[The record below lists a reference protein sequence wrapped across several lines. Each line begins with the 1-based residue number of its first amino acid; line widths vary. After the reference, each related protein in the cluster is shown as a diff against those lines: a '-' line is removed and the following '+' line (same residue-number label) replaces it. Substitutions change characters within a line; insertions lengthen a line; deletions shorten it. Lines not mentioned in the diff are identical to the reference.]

1 MWAWLRVERCVLG
14 LGSCLHKQGQLAFAA
29 CQLPTV
35 KGTGDCKLCYDPGQ
49 GPLLTPPQP
58 RGRNQGPSGWGGL
71 RMELGRVCLEG
82 KSWQV
87 GWVASRVP
95 SGPPLTPHPGP
106 SRKPG
111 QPGHVLTDASAPC
124 VTPGASATCTPT
136 CALCA
141 RAACSASV
149 TTTPPAPTA
158 ASARGASARGPGG
171 LAPTC
176 RCPMARPTRVRT
188 SE

>member
-1 MWAWLRVERCVLG
+1 
-14 LGSCLHKQGQLAFAA
+14 
-29 CQLPTV
+29 
-35 KGTGDCKLCYDPGQ
+35 
-49 GPLLTPPQP
+49 
-58 RGRNQGPSGWGGL
+58 
-71 RMELGRVCLEG
+71 MELGRVCLEG

-111 QPGHVLTDASAPC
+111 RPGHVLTDASAPC

-188 SE
+188 AEWPLPPTTTSPNPLPTSDQRGCSPPGCPSWPHPQKPLHWRPRNNW